1 MDAVDEKILSLLVE
15 DGRRTFD
22 DIGRHV
28 GLSPSAAKRRV
39 DHLRSTGALRGFT
52 AILDY
57 QSRGWTI
64 EALVH
69 LYYAAGSM
77 REEAADDLR
86 SRPEIIEVWM
96 VTGEADAI
104 AHVRARDGAD
114 LERFLLDLKSHGL
127 VERTRTEIVMSQLVP
142 TRPVPID

>member
-1 MDAVDEKILSLLVE
+1 MDAVDEQILSLLVE

-22 DIGRHV
+22 DIGQHV
-28 GLSPSAAKRRV
+28 GLSASAAKRRV
-39 DHLRSTGALRGFT
+39 DHLRASGALRGFT
-52 AILDY
+52 AVLDY
-57 QSRGWTI
+57 QSRGWNI

-77 REEAADDLR
+77 REEAAEGLR
-86 SRPEIIEVWM
+86 NRPEIIEVWM
-96 VTGEADAI
+96 VTGDADAI

-114 LERFLLDLKSHGL
+114 LERFLLDVKADGL

-142 TRPVPID
+142 ARPIPVD